1 MHNLREKFL
10 VDKDVMLNDRYLS
23 FSRFVQSNCCPIVF
37 IVSHALLNSF
47 QNSIVKVHHEE
58 IITTEDEKI
67 AQFRKRF
74 EAFHNM
80 LDTRFMTV
88 GERMKY
94 EKKLYE
100 KLKNKTFNKKELE
113 KTLSTFEAE
122 LLSKLI
128 SEKKLIAEVKG
139 DLITFKTKVE
149 SSKNVLP
156 AALLLNPKK
165 DEILS
170 IGAVKIKDNKILT
183 SQIFEVYLK
192 NTKEISSKSIE
203 IHQIRPCDLQNAT
216 DVEEGIKDFL
226 KFIGSRPLIGYYLEF
241 DVAMINK
248 YIKPMLG
255 ITLPNRM
262 IEVSEI
268 YFDKTIALIPQGNI
282 DLRFDTI
289 LQKCGVPDM
298 GAHNAVNDAIMTAM
312 IFLKLTIKK

>member
-1 MHNLREKFL
+1 VFSFFANFKSKRNFSKLKDDDFAFL
-10 VDKDVMLNDRYLS
+10 FEENEDDEY
-23 FSRFVQSNCCPIVF
+23 IVF
-37 IVSHALLNSF
+37 DT
-47 QNSIVKVHHEE
+47 E
-58 IITTEDEKI
+58 TT
-67 AQFRKRF
+67 
-74 EAFHNM
+74 
-80 LDTRFMTV
+80 
-88 GERMKY
+88 G
-94 EKKLYE
+94 
-100 KLKNKTFNKKELE
+100 
-113 KTLSTFEAE
+113 
-122 LLSKLI
+122 
-128 SEKKLIAEVKG
+128 
-139 DLITFKTKVE
+139 
-149 SSKNVLP
+149 
-156 AALLLNPKK
+156 LNPKK

-183 SQIFEVYLK
+183 SQTFEVYLK